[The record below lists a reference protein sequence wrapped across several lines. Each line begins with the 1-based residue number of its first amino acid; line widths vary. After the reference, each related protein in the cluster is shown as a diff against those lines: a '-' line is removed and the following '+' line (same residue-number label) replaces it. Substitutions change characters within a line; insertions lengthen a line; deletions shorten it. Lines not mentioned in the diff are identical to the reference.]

1 MTDQLRDRL
10 REEMSGQQRP
20 PVDGLVAGAV
30 DRARHTRRVRRSASG
45 LGTVGVVGL
54 TVLAVTIGSQL
65 TSRPASSPSI
75 QAGSPAASPAAAT
88 PAAVTTTA
96 AAAVTT
102 AAPAPTSAAAT
113 SEDPVQAVLDI
124 KVKAQKAY
132 AESRRAAT
140 AEQPPTWAAPPPG
153 VKATTGG
160 ILQLLTTQLAAFGP
174 TSHYGVTSDDPNH
187 VQVYV
192 KTSAGLSMVRVSLYK
207 DVMGKA
213 ADCTKPPASLGSG
226 PVCSTDAQGDLVI
239 AWPSTSDESV
249 SVVHPDGSGVQ
260 FDLYT
265 WLAWDGTQNKQAPR
279 ALTIDQAAKLGAD
292 PRWDLSMDPA
302 LVTAGATNFPNPPT
316 FG

>member
-1 MTDQLRDRL
+1 MTDQLRERL

-20 PVDGLVAGAV
+20 PVDGLISGAV
-30 DRARHTRRVRRSASG
+30 DRAQHSRRVRRTASG

-65 TSRPASSPSI
+65 SAGPASSPSI
-75 QAGSPAASPAAAT
+75 QAGSPAPTAAAVTPAAAT
-88 PAAVTTTA
+88 TTV
-96 AAAVTT
+96 AAAVTS
-102 AAPAPTSAAAT
+102 AVPAPTSAAAT
-113 SEDPVQAVLDI
+113 SEDPIQAQLDL
-124 KVKAQKAY
+124 KVKAEKAY
-132 AESRRAAT
+132 AESRRAAAT
-140 AEQPPTWAAPPPG
+140 EQPPTWAASPPG

-160 ILQLLTTQLAAFGP
+160 ILQLLTSQLSAFGP
-174 TSHYGVTSDDPNH
+174 TSHYGVTSDDPYH
-187 VQVYV
+187 VQVYL
-192 KTSAGLSMVRVSLYK
+192 KTSAGLGMVRMSLYK
-207 DVMGKA
+207 DVMGQA
-213 ADCTKPPASLGSG
+213 ADCTHPPASLGSG

-239 AWPSTSDESV
+239 AWPSSSDESV
-249 SVVHPDGSGVQ
+249 SVVHPDGSAVQ

-265 WLAWDGTQNKQAPR
+265 WLAWDGTENKQAPR